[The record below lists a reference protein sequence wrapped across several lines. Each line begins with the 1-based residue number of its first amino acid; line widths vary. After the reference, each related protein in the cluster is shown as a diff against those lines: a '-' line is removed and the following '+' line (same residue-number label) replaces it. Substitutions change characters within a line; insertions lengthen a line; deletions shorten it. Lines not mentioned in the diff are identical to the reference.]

1 MLKISSGSLKFF
13 KILFQLGFQRVFDYD
28 NSGALDFAEYILA
41 LNATNLNSRE
51 DKLNWMF
58 DVFDKDGG
66 GTISMEEIQDLV
78 RGLIEMA
85 GHEVSAEDIEEASRE
100 IMTTIDEDGDGDV
113 TKVSKE
119 LQWF

>member
-1 MLKISSGSLKFF
+1 M
-13 KILFQLGFQRVFDYD
+13 FDYD

-85 GHEVSAEDIEEASRE
+85 GHEVSAEDIEEASQE